1 MTKLQALPFGSIVMR
16 DPYLENALEKE
27 IDYLLSLDVGR
38 FLAGFYEN
46 AGIPTPYVRYGGWE
60 DKLIAGHCPGHYLSA
75 LAQASCNAGVLADKR
90 EKIRGKLVRMVDGLW
105 ECQRSSKGK
114 PGFLWAAPPIKRGD
128 PEAQFDNVERGKLNI
143 KTEAWVPWY
152 TMHKLLAGLLDCY
165 RLGGYAPA
173 LEVAANLGGWVA
185 ARVLAWDEATQKR
198 VLDVEYGGMND
209 CMYELYA
216 LTKEPKYARA
226 AHMFDEEEQPSHF
239 YALRRAAG
247 AHPRAPAGAQAARG
261 PGVDDWPRCT
271 LHPGC
276 RGAAVELLQQRL
288 GRIAE
293 QDAELKGPPVD
304 GCYEETTEQAVRRLQ
319 KKFGLREDGAA
330 DRETWL
336 LAARLA
342 ERR

>member
-1 MTKLQALPFGSIVMR
+1 MAERRYAGTSTYGALEGKPL
-16 DPYLENALEKE
+16 DPETFETEVLWVQQALEKLRCGRYPE
-27 IDYLLSLDVGR
+27 LLPMEPD
-38 FLAGFYEN
+38 
-46 AGIPTPYVRYGGWE
+46 
-60 DKLIAGHCPGHYLSA
+60 GH
-75 LAQASCNAGVLADKR
+75 
-90 EKIRGKLVRMVDGLW
+90 
-105 ECQRSSKGK
+105 
-114 PGFLWAAPPIKRGD
+114 
-128 PEAQFDNVERGKLNI
+128 FDRRTHTAVEQ
-143 KTEAWVPWY
+143 Y
-152 TMHKLLAGLLDCY
+152 QSLAGL
-165 RLGGYAPA
+165 PA
-173 LEVAANLGGWVA
+173 DGIVDAACHAALSRDLWMLERN
-185 ARVLAWDEATQKR
+185 
-198 VLDVEYGGMND
+198 
-209 CMYELYA
+209 
-216 LTKEPKYARA
+216 
-226 AHMFDEEEQPSHF
+226 
-239 YALRRAAG
+239 
-247 AHPRAPAGAQAARG
+247 GAQAARG

>member
-1 MTKLQALPFGSIVMR
+1 MAERRYAGTSTYGALEGKPL
-16 DPYLENALEKE
+16 DPEIFETEVLWVQQALEKLRCGRYPE
-27 IDYLLSLDVGR
+27 LLPLEPD
-38 FLAGFYEN
+38 
-46 AGIPTPYVRYGGWE
+46 
-60 DKLIAGHCPGHYLSA
+60 GH
-75 LAQASCNAGVLADKR
+75 
-90 EKIRGKLVRMVDGLW
+90 
-105 ECQRSSKGK
+105 
-114 PGFLWAAPPIKRGD
+114 
-128 PEAQFDNVERGKLNI
+128 FDRRTHTAVEQ
-143 KTEAWVPWY
+143 Y
-152 TMHKLLAGLLDCY
+152 QSLAGL
-165 RLGGYAPA
+165 PA
-173 LEVAANLGGWVA
+173 DGIVDAACHAALSRDLWMLERN
-185 ARVLAWDEATQKR
+185 
-198 VLDVEYGGMND
+198 
-209 CMYELYA
+209 
-216 LTKEPKYARA
+216 
-226 AHMFDEEEQPSHF
+226 
-239 YALRRAAG
+239 
-247 AHPRAPAGAQAARG
+247 GAQAARG

>member
-1 MTKLQALPFGSIVMR
+1 MDEKKQTGMLAGKVFEGNLLSLGAVGKEVFWVQQ
-16 DPYLENALEKE
+16 ALEKLRCGRYPE
-27 IDYLLSLDVGR
+27 LLPLEPD
-38 FLAGFYEN
+38 
-46 AGIPTPYVRYGGWE
+46 
-60 DKLIAGHCPGHYLSA
+60 GH
-75 LAQASCNAGVLADKR
+75 
-90 EKIRGKLVRMVDGLW
+90 
-105 ECQRSSKGK
+105 
-114 PGFLWAAPPIKRGD
+114 
-128 PEAQFDNVERGKLNI
+128 FDRRTHTAIEQ
-143 KTEAWVPWY
+143 Y
-152 TMHKLLAGLLDCY
+152 QSLAGL
-165 RLGGYAPA
+165 PA
-173 LEVAANLGGWVA
+173 DGIVDAACHAALSRDLWMLERN
-185 ARVLAWDEATQKR
+185 
-198 VLDVEYGGMND
+198 
-209 CMYELYA
+209 
-216 LTKEPKYARA
+216 
-226 AHMFDEEEQPSHF
+226 
-239 YALRRAAG
+239 
-247 AHPRAPAGAQAARG
+247 GAQAARG